1 MKRHVYSIKGFRSK
15 RNILLTAGLL
25 CVFICLF
32 TSGGYARAAGREG
45 SFSLTEKTL
54 TGIVSAL
61 TADFIAIVYNVDKN
75 TQAEYEMP
83 FSIPADIKL
92 SRASSLSN
100 ISLGDT
106 VEVLYQEKLMD
117 VEVKRADG
125 KAAIERHIVHR
136 ELKNITYIKSA
147 STAMMS
153 GNESDLDRRYRAR
166 QEYDQGLDIKGS
178 AKEYLDK
185 LEQSQRQ
192 AQGRD
197 K

>member
-1 MKRHVYSIKGFRSK
+1 MWM
-15 RNILLTAGLL
+15 
-25 CVFICLF
+25 FI
-32 TSGGYARAAGREG
+32 SGGYVQAADSEA
-45 SFSLTEKTL
+45 SFYLTEKTL
-54 TGIVSAL
+54 TGIVSML
-61 TADFIAIVYNVDKN
+61 TPDFIAIVYNVNKD

-83 FSIPADIKL
+83 FSIPADIKI
-92 SRASSLSN
+92 SRKSSLDN
-100 ISLGDT
+100 ISFGDT
-106 VEVLYQEKLMD
+106 VELRYQEKSKD
-117 VEVKRADG
+117 VTIKKPDG
-125 KAAIERHIVHR
+125 KTAVERHVVHR
-136 ELKNITYIKSA
+136 ELKDIAYVKSA

-185 LEQSQRQ
+185 LEQNQRQ